1 MNKKE
6 IYSFEQWC
14 LDNNRQDLL
23 ERWDYELNSILPSYI
38 SYKSNKKYWFKCPQK
53 IHDSQLQDI
62 QYISSGRSKEMYCT
76 KCRSFAQ
83 YIINNY
89 GENYFNKIWS
99 RDNTLD
105 PWKIPYKSNK
115 KAWFNCVNNETHKY
129 EQSLYHY
136 SEGIRCPFCTNQKI
150 LEENSLGYTSP
161 EVLQIWSDKNIKSP
175 YEYAPKSG
183 KKVWWRCENGIHD
196 DYQRTIAN
204 SENKNFRCPK
214 CSKENAGKKRIVN
227 LAGLEQGELKVIEY
241 DEEKSNEM
249 SHSYWKCSCSC
260 GVIKSMSIDSLRNG
274 VITCG
279 DKTKHY
285 SGEKSSNWKGGI
297 TPERLSAR
305 TSLAYNNWR
314 DAVYAK
320 DWYTC
325 QCCGKSHRINKQAH
339 HLYNFSGYEDL
350 RYNVDFGITLCDECH
365 YPTFA
370 GSFHNTYGTQ
380 NNTPQQLEEYIN
392 NKRKELGINI
402 PFSIDSYLNGEI
414 LKPNTK
420 LDIYKPA

>member
-1 MNKKE
+1 MRIK
-6 IYSFEQWC
+6 
-14 LDNNRQDLL
+14 
-23 ERWDYELNSILPSYI
+23 
-38 SYKSNKKYWFKCPQK
+38 KKYP
-53 IHDSQLQDI
+53 
-62 QYISSGRSKEMYCT
+62 
-76 KCRSFAQ
+76 
-83 YIINNY
+83 
-89 GENYFNKIWS
+89 
-99 RDNTLD
+99 
-105 PWKIPYKSNK
+105 
-115 KAWFNCVNNETHKY
+115 
-129 EQSLYHY
+129 SLY
-136 SEGIRCPFCTNQKI
+136 EKF
-150 LEENSLGYTSP
+150 P
-161 EVLQIWSDKNIKSP
+161 ESCNVWSDKNNTTPHDYTSTSR
-175 YEYAPKSG
+175 E
-183 KKVWWRCENGIHD
+183 KVWWKCENGKHD
-196 DYQRTIAN
+196 DFYRAVLNASTYD
-204 SENKNFRCPK
+204 FRCPK

-227 LAGLEQGELKVIEY
+227 LTGLEQGELKVIEY

-260 GVIKSMSIDSLRNG
+260 GVVKSMSIDSLRNG
-274 VITCG
+274 AITCG

-305 TSLAYNNWR
+305 TSLAYNTWR

-325 QCCGKSHRINKQAH
+325 QCCGKSHKINKQAH
-339 HLYNFSGYEDL
+339 HLYNFSGHEDL

-365 YPTFA
+365 YPTFT

-402 PFSIDSYLNGEI
+402 PFSIENYLNGQI
-414 LKPNTK
+414 LKPNTQ